1 MQQVIVSTVK
11 IKQDGANVRVDFEE
25 AADIRADNA
34 PEWKP
39 GDVPTGPVYTTSVV
53 MPGKVELLD
62 QNFMTKAGRD
72 NRDCLESRIKRLM
85 VY

>member
-25 AADIRADNA
+25 ALDIRPDDAA
-34 PEWKP
+34 EWKP
-39 GDVPTGPVYTTSVV
+39 GDVPTGPVYATSIV
-53 MPGKVELLD
+53 MPGKAQLLD
-62 QNFMTKAGRD
+62 KDFLSKAGRD